1 MFEYVENFVIEKK
14 EIEQT
19 CYIRANYPQFIHFN
33 MDEIYQKHGI
43 NKEDVVKLEVR
54 NYGAL
59 CIVTKDGQEYVL
71 YNQGVQSEDW
81 KRSISDEYLDKNQNE
96 IVEINH

>member
-1 MFEYVENFVIEKK
+1 M
-14 EIEQT
+14 QL
-19 CYIRANYPQFIHFN
+19 
-33 MDEIYQKHGI
+33 EIYQKHGI

-59 CIVTKDGQEYVL
+59 CIVMKDGQEYVL

>member
-1 MFEYVENFVIEKK
+1 M
-14 EIEQT
+14 
-19 CYIRANYPQFIHFN
+19 
-33 MDEIYQKHGI
+33 
-43 NKEDVVKLEVR
+43 
-54 NYGAL
+54 
-59 CIVTKDGQEYVL
+59 KDGQEYVL